1 MHVIRNFARYLIILL
16 FIFNKSFAGNTG
28 HIAGVVKSVDTGK
41 GMAGVLVKISGLDS
55 TTFTDPK
62 GQFQFLNIPAGNYSL
77 VFMAPGYGKTIMLN
91 VLVGMGQTWF
101 DQIFLKK
108 SSDTGEKFYIGGIE
122 VTAEKELLPET
133 ISTTTQISSGDIEHI
148 QASSLGDI
156 LELIPGQ
163 EFTNPGMENVKQIKL
178 RQTNTNDAADQN
190 AAFGTQIMVDDVPIS
205 NNANMQMD
213 TGLNDG
219 ATYRITIN
227 SGIDLRRIAADN
239 IKSVQ
244 IIRGIPSA
252 RYGDLTAGAII
263 VETKSG
269 YTPFRFKYKSNP
281 RNHEANFNGGFGWT
295 NQALNFNI
303 NYAKSLRDIR
313 VDGDY
318 FTRLGGQLNFSSYF
332 LNKRIEWV
340 NRIYYTRIFDEQEL
354 REGDITETERS
365 NRSYEARFST
375 RLNYDFSEKGRFS
388 FLFSANLNRQNSYIK
403 RIISRDLGIISTRME
418 PGVQEGIFVSSYI
431 SKLWVKGQA
440 WNIYG
445 DLNLKNQFF
454 SGKVLHRW
462 NAGLSIRHEFNNGPG
477 REFDPQYPP
486 RSDANEGDRPRSY
499 EEIPALTQVALFVQD
514 EITGHL
520 WSDFSLQ
527 LGIRLDLFGF
537 KGFDFSNFNE
547 FIKSDFGSFLNPR
560 LNFVYYLSQNNQIR
574 MGYGRTAK
582 SPALSMLYPNPI
594 YFDVVDSVY
603 FDPNNQQNR
612 LAIVNTHIYDRT
624 NTELKASTRDKFE
637 ISFDQ
642 RFKLF
647 GITLTGFYERT
658 RNGFDYGG
666 YHAVAL
672 PRYYYPNWPETSPS
686 FPKDTLLLNFRT
698 QINSVESESKGI
710 EFSLFSKKLPWLSSV
725 LRVDATYH
733 YTNSWWQNNR
743 FEYAATQRNDPNLKE
758 KVVPFWNP
766 VSSKSDK
773 LIIHY
778 RLDTTIKRLGLWFTF
793 MIQQV
798 AMERNTL
805 TGLEDSLAVGF
816 INQAGQ
822 RIIIPDEKRA
832 NPEYGAMR
840 RSYEDYMFITE
851 SKPNL
856 WLVNL
861 RVSKELWP
869 GSELSFFVNNM
880 LNQRPLYL
888 RQRVPSG
895 SVSYQIRN
903 PEIFYGIEF
912 SMIMDD
918 FVKYVKKFY

>member
-1 MHVIRNFARYLIILL
+1 MHPFVRYLIVL
-16 FIFNKSFAGNTG
+16 FIIFNKIMAGNTG
-28 HIAGVVKSVDTGK
+28 HIAGVVKSVDTGQGLEK
-41 GMAGVLVKISGLDS
+41 VLIKISELDS
-55 TTFTDPK
+55 TTFSDK
-62 GQFQFLNIPAGNYSL
+62 NGQFQFLNVPAGTYSL
-77 VFMAPGYGKTIMLN
+77 VFMAPGYGRTIMLN
-91 VLVGMGQTWF
+91 VFVGEGQTWF

-108 SSDTGEKFYIGGIE
+108 TDQKEDKFYIGGIE
-122 VTAEKELLPET
+122 VSAEKELLPET
-133 ISTTTQISSGDIEHI
+133 ISTTTRISSGEIEHI

-163 EFTNPGMENVKQIKL
+163 EFTNPGMENVKQIKI
-178 RQTNTNDAADQN
+178 RQTNTNEAADQN
-190 AAFGTQIMVDDVPIS
+190 ATFGTQIMVDDVPIS
-205 NNANMQMD
+205 NNANLQMD

-239 IKSVQ
+239 IKSIQVV
-244 IIRGIPSA
+244 RGIPSA
-252 RYGDLTAGAII
+252 RYGDLTAGAIL

-269 YTPFRFKYKSNP
+269 YMPFRFKYKSNP
-281 RNHEANFNGGFGWT
+281 RNHEANLSGGFGWT

-318 FTRLGGQLNFSSYF
+318 FTRLGAQLNFNAFF
-332 LNKRIEWV
+332 LNKKVEWN
-340 NRIYYTRIFDEQEL
+340 NRIYYTRIIDEQEL

-375 RLNYDFSEKGRFS
+375 KLTYDFSDKGQFY
-388 FLFSANLNRQNSYIK
+388 FLFSADLNRQNSYLK
-403 RIISRDLGIISTRME
+403 RIVSRDLSIISTRMV

-431 SKLWVKGQA
+431 SKLWVKGKA
-440 WNIYG
+440 WNIYS
-445 DLNLKNQFF
+445 DLNLKDQFF
-454 SGKVLHRW
+454 IGKLLNEW
-462 NAGLSIRHEFNNGPG
+462 NVGLTARYEFNHGPG
-477 REFDPQYPP
+477 REFDPRYPP
-486 RSDANEGDRPRSY
+486 RSDPNEGDRPRSY
-499 EEIPALTQVALFVQD
+499 EDIPGLTQVALFAQD

-520 WSDFSLQ
+520 WRDFSLQ
-527 LGIRLDLFGF
+527 LGLRLDLFGF
-537 KGFDFSNFNE
+537 KGFNLSASKP
-547 FIKSDFGSFLNPR
+547 FIKSDFGTYLDPR
-560 LNFVYYLSQNNQIR
+560 INFVYYISPNNQFR
-574 MGYGRTAK
+574 LGYGRTAK

-594 YFDVVDSVY
+594 YFDVIDSVY
-603 FDPNNQQNR
+603 FDPNDQQNR

-624 NTELKASTRDKFE
+624 NTEIKAATRDKFE

-642 RFKLF
+642 KFALIGF
-647 GITLTGFYERT
+647 TLTGFYERAY
-658 RNGFDYGG
+658 NGFDYGG
-666 YHAVAL
+666 YQAVGL
-672 PRYYYPNWPETSPS
+672 PRYYYPNWPDIYPNA
-686 FPKDTLLLNFRT
+686 PKDTLVLNYRSY
-698 QINSVESESKGI
+698 INAVESESKGI
-710 EFSLFSKKLPWLSSV
+710 EFSLFTKKLPWLSSI
-725 LRVDATYH
+725 LRIDATYH
-733 YTNSWWQNNR
+733 FTDSWWQDNR

-758 KVVPFWNP
+758 KVIPFWNP
-766 VSSKSDK
+766 ISSKSDK

-778 RLDTTIKRLGLWFTF
+778 RLDTAIKRLGLWFTL

-798 AMERNTL
+798 AMDRNTL

-816 INQAGQ
+816 INQSGE
-822 RIIIPDEKRA
+822 RIIIPQEERA
-832 NPEYGAMR
+832 NPEYAAMR
-840 RSYEDYMFITE
+840 RTYEDYMFITE

-912 SMIMDD
+912 SMVMDD
-918 FVKYVKKFY
+918 FIKYVKKF